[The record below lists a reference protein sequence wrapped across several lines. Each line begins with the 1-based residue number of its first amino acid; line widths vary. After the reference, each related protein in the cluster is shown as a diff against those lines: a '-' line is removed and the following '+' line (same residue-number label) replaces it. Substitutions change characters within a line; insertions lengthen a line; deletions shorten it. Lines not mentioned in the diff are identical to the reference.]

1 MQPELRTSS
10 SPTLRSCSSP
20 FQQTSVSWGSQAGL
34 HFDGNWSSLEFG
46 SPLRSLTPDYRCA
59 ECYFRSLTF
68 DQRNVFVHG
77 SAFYSVQ
84 GTCWCRGRIQGCII
98 SLFIYIL
105 IYLLIF
111 GYTGCCCG
119 FFLDAEGAGCSP
131 AVVLGLL
138 LKSTS
143 FRVRAQRSG
152 HTGLVAPQPAEASQT
167 RDRPCVPA
175 LAGRSLMAGPAGK
188 SRV

>member
-1 MQPELRTSS
+1 MQPELKTSS

-34 HFDGNWSSLEFG
+34 HFDGNWSSLEFR

-59 ECYFRSLTF
+59 ECFFRSLTF
-68 DQRNVFVHG
+68 DQRNVFVHR
-77 SAFYSVQ
+77 SAFCSAQ
-84 GTCWCRGRIQGCII
+84 GTYWCHGRIPDVL
-98 SLFIYIL
+98 SPYLYIYL

-119 FFLDAEGAGCSP
+119 FSLDAEGAGCSP

-138 LKSTS
+138 LQSTS
-143 FRVRAQRSG
+143 FRVWAQRSG
-152 HTGLVAPQPAEASQT
+152 HTGLVAPQPVEASQT
-167 RDRPCVPA
+167 RDRTCVPA

-188 SRV
+188 SRI